1 MNKKQSEKVCEWMNN
16 MFIPHRTPR
25 GGVIEIDANMSRAD
39 LKYTRDLINKS
50 TVFGIKLSCTLDC
63 QTIVVTGKIQ

>member
-1 MNKKQSEKVCEWMNN
+1 MNKKQSERVCEWMNN

-39 LKYTRDLINKS
+39 CKIH
-50 TVFGIKLSCTLDC
+50 
-63 QTIVVTGKIQ
+63 VT